1 MRISALQRPRLEPR
15 VTLSSKTW
23 RICRVSSRRSAARA
37 RRRSSRRLGRA
48 LVYSSQREISRPT
61 SVWNHTGG
69 CVSSSMFSAEASR
82 YCGTTISGSPLQYA
96 KDRCGRLFALPI
108 PHSSGIIMATSIAIL
123 GASGMVGS
131 SLAAQILRS
140 QLLEPGD
147 RLQLTGHG
155 SQESEAKL
163 LGTRID
169 LLDAFDEGR
178 VEVEV
183 VPRLMDLDAD
193 IVIVA
198 AGVGMSAGCTN
209 RRDMGFANREIF
221 EEIAEQCA
229 LRVPDSL
236 FIVVSNPV
244 ELAVKILCEKLDRKR
259 VFGMGAQQDSLR
271 FARAIAK
278 DLGISRRDVH
288 ASVVG
293 EHGQAMVPLW
303 SSVELML
310 RDPSLHNS
318 LDRLKM
324 LSEAVPIE
332 QRVAEL
338 RNQVSELLR
347 VEDIDEAYEVTRR
360 ALPDARI
367 FVE

>member
-1 MRISALQRPRLEPR
+1 
-15 VTLSSKTW
+15 
-23 RICRVSSRRSAARA
+23 
-37 RRRSSRRLGRA
+37 
-48 LVYSSQREISRPT
+48 
-61 SVWNHTGG
+61 
-69 CVSSSMFSAEASR
+69 
-82 YCGTTISGSPLQYA
+82 
-96 KDRCGRLFALPI
+96 
-108 PHSSGIIMATSIAIL
+108 MATSIAIL

-155 SQESEAKL
+155 SLKSEAKL

-198 AGVGMSAGCTN
+198 AGVSMSAGCSN
-209 RRDMGFANREIF
+209 RRDMGFANREVF

-244 ELAVKILCEKLDRKR
+244 ELAVRILCEKLDRKR

-278 DLGISRRDVH
+278 DLGISRKDVR
-288 ASVVG
+288 ASVLG

-303 SSVELML
+303 SSVELMAHRPVL
-310 RDPSLHNS
+310 LHS
-318 LDRLKM
+318 LDLLATRSLEIPLQERVHAVQDEVRQF
-324 LSEAVPIE
+324 LSDGC
-332 QRVAEL
+332 VA
-338 RNQVSELLR
+338 
-347 VEDIDEAYEVTRR
+347 EAYEATRR

-367 FVE
+367 FVEPFITAHSMHSTPNATSNAVLQCIAAALAGDRRRVHGQVQLEGEFLSLYGTCGVPVTLSRDGWQADNLDGLTPLEEHLLLNSAVSIRDFLSGILDSESLEDRDMESAVLASH